1 MKAIV
6 MEKSGGPEVFEYK
19 EVEKPEPKANEAL
32 VKIEAAGVNFI
43 DIYQRTGL
51 YETKVPAILGNEA
64 AGVIESL
71 GSDVKDFKVGD
82 RVAYTSSLGNYAEY
96 AAVPA
101 ARLVRIPDGV
111 DSQTAAAAMLQGMTV
126 HYLVTSTYALK
137 SEDTVLLHAAAGGVG
152 LFLTQVAKRIGARVI
167 GTVSTEAKAEL
178 AREAGADEVINYT
191 EQDFEEEVKR
201 LTGGRGVQVV
211 YDSVGKDTYLK
222 SMNSLVPRGMLVLFG
237 QSSGAVPAID
247 PLILTQKGSIFLT
260 RPSLN
265 HYTLTREELEHR
277 AGEVFRWLGT
287 GEVKLKIERV
297 FPLAEAAEAHRLLE
311 SRKTTGKLLL
321 VN

>member
-6 MEKSGGPEVFEYK
+6 MERSGGPEVLEYK
-19 EVEKPEPKANEAL
+19 DVEKPEPKANEAL
-32 VKIEAAGVNFI
+32 VKIEASGVNFV
-43 DIYQRTGL
+43 DIYHRTGL

-64 AGVIESL
+64 AGIIEEV
-71 GSDVKDFKVGD
+71 GSGVKDFKVGD
-82 RVAYTSSLGNYAEY
+82 RVAYTTNMGTYAEY
-96 AAVPA
+96 AAVSA
-101 ARLVRIPDGV
+101 ARLVRVPDGI
-111 DSQTAAAAMLQGMTV
+111 DSQTAAAALLQGMTV
-126 HYLVTSTYALK
+126 HYLVTSTYALA
-137 SEDTVLLHAAAGGVG
+137 STDTILLHAAAGGVG

-167 GTVSTEAKAEL
+167 GTVSTQAKAEL
-178 AREAGADEVINYT
+178 ARQAGADEVIIYT

-222 SMNSLVPRGMLVLFG
+222 SMNSLAPRGLLVLFG

-247 PLILTQKGSIFLT
+247 PLMLTQKGSIFLT

-265 HYTLTREELEHR
+265 HHTLTREELEHR
-277 AGEVFRWLGT
+277 AGDVFRWLGT

-297 FPLAEAAEAHRLLE
+297 FPLAETAEAHRLLE

-321 VN
+321 VT